1 MIAKALKEKPGQNPW
16 VWASAD
22 KGSSFMIQQFGLHG
36 GLSTSRIF
44 MFSALKLETKVLGIH
59 KISAYHKQKSSH
71 KGRTA
76 LGGNTCEW
84 GASSLALLLTRA
96 LLDALSLEP
105 KHAKRALSLHA
116 VSAFV
121 PGCSMRHEESQGH
134 VSQNCALFI
143 NPACFC
149 FMCASQV

>member
-22 KGSSFMIQQFGLHG
+22 EGSSFMIQQFGLHG

-71 KGRTA
+71 KGSEGQHWMEIRVSGMPA
-76 LGGNTCEW
+76 VWNYFSPGPYWMLYPWSRNMQRGDC
-84 GASSLALLLTRA
+84 LCM
-96 LLDALSLEP
+96 LSV
-105 KHAKRALSLHA
+105 H
-116 VSAFV
+116 
-121 PGCSMRHEESQGH
+121 
-134 VSQNCALFI
+134 LF
-143 NPACFC
+143 
-149 FMCASQV
+149 QVVL